1 MAPQMVIVLVVSLI
15 LPVESLG
22 KLRGSTIPKEF
33 SPQGFSLC
41 PRYVAT
47 SWNGTDVAGNVVA
60 AYNEVEPV
68 NSTGHTMFAALWTN
82 LGSVGLLRDNLG
94 RSYAYLS
101 APGVAAHMTLQASGD
116 DVDVAYIP
124 APPAEHGYLSFRGI
138 ESVVELDKDDTLSA
152 SGSAKPLAF
161 FMRLE
166 LDQEAHHWR
175 GWPRSFGYRLAGY
188 VRLPSK
194 GVWRLL
200 AEVEGRIV
208 TDGTSNYGGFLGGF
222 SSFVAPL
229 GKPGSK
235 ACTEAGGAGR
245 FGPAWYQVSER
256 KDWSEF
262 TGLVPIGGGSIQS
275 DIDKWKRGRVADL
288 MIAAN
293 SIDAAANVMNITGER
308 ILPKWLHEFPL
319 PEGDNSPSGQ
329 VSAGFRGFG
338 PRQERLQKWGQYYNE
353 TRVYSCVTPD
363 LSAVMA
369 DPRQYTPPPKEA
381 IKFSQMGFCEPLVA
395 EHFWWTPQKI
405 AEKDIEWFYNEITVE
420 ESAPY
425 TYFMAN
431 GFAGG
436 YFGIQ
441 EHPGGKKYALFSVW
455 DAGSKVEIVDWG
467 EGVKV
472 GRFGAEG
479 TGANSRLEFPWEI
492 GKPVQFLVHASVEP
506 PSKPGGVAT
515 TLYSGYIRL
524 NSLGVWRLLSKLR
537 VQPCGVNLHS
547 KGHLLGLNSF
557 IEVFQHLPKQ
567 PDCAAY
573 SVTRRARYGVPWYRR
588 AGASSFEPFANVT
601 LTATCGKEGC
611 PRKGMDFQVVEE
623 DGRDAFV
630 LTVGANV
637 TNTGLTLG
645 RAQHMKAS
653 QEAPSVLTETA
664 LPDSDNSIAG
674 RWHVGEARPLRSL
687 GRHEQLER
695 WGSGPDELAC
705 PWYVTD
711 CSLPAGLAEEDY
723 IR

>member
-1 MAPQMVIVLVVSLI
+1 MAPPLVIVLFASFF
-15 LPVESLG
+15 LPVASLG
-22 KLRGSTIPKEF
+22 KLRGSAIPKEF
-33 SPQGFSLC
+33 SPHGFSMC

-47 SWNGTDVAGNVVA
+47 TWNSSDVSGRVVA
-60 AYNEVEPV
+60 AYNEVEAV

-82 LGSVGLLRDNLG
+82 LGAVGLLRDNVG

-101 APGVAAHMTLQASGD
+101 APGAAAHVTLQASGD
-116 DVDVAYIP
+116 DVDVVYTP

-138 ESVVELDKDDTLSA
+138 EAVVELDEDDVPSA
-152 SGSAKPLAF
+152 GASAKPLAF
-161 FMRLE
+161 FVRLE
-166 LDQEAHHWR
+166 LDPQAQHWR
-175 GWPRSFGYRLAGY
+175 GWPRSFGYRYAGY

-200 AEVEGRIV
+200 AEVRGRVV

-222 SSFVAPL
+222 SSFLAPL

-235 ACTEAGGAGR
+235 ACTKAGGAAR
-245 FGPAWYQVSER
+245 FGPAWYQTSDAQ
-256 KDWSEF
+256 DWLEF
-262 TGLVPIGGGSIQS
+262 TGLVPALA
-275 DIDKWKRGRVADL
+275 DKSSWKRGRVAEL
-288 MIAAN
+288 MVAAN
-293 SIDAAANVMNITGER
+293 SIDAAANVVNITGDKT
-308 ILPKWLHEFPL
+308 LPKVLHDFPV

-329 VSAGFRGFG
+329 KAAGFRSFG
-338 PRQERLQKWGQYYNE
+338 PRKERLEKWGQYYNE

-369 DPRQYTPPPKEA
+369 DPRQYVPPPKETV
-381 IKFSQMGFCEPLVA
+381 KFSQMGLCEPLVA
-395 EHFWWTPQKI
+395 EHFWWTPEKV

-431 GFAGG
+431 GFHGG

-441 EHPGGKKYALFSVW
+441 EHPGGKKYALFSIW
-455 DAGSKVEIVDWG
+455 DAASKVEIVDWG

-492 GKPVQFLVHASVEP
+492 GKPVQFLVHASVET
-506 PSKPGGVAT
+506 PSEPGGVAT
-515 TLYSGYIRL
+515 TLYSGYIRVE
-524 NSLGVWRLLSKLR
+524 SLGIWRLMSKLR
-537 VQPCGVNLHS
+537 VQPCGANLEG

-557 IEVFQHLPKQ
+557 IEVFQHLPKRQ
-567 PDCAAY
+567 TPQCDAY
-573 SVTRRARYGVPWYRR
+573 GVTRRARYGVPWYRR
-588 AGASSFEPFANVT
+588 SGATKFQPFENVT
-601 LTATCGKEGC
+601 LTSTCPPEGC
-611 PRKGMDFQVVEE
+611 PRKGMDFEVVEA

-630 LTVGANV
+630 LTVGAKL
-637 TNTGLTLG
+637 TNTGLPLG
-645 RAQHMKAS
+645 RARRMQAS
-653 QEAPSVLTETA
+653 KEAPAVLTETD

-674 RWHVGEARPLRSL
+674 RWHAGEARPLRSL

-711 CSLPAGLAEEDY
+711 CSLPPGLEEEDY
-723 IR
+723 AR